1 MKGRIIEEKI
11 FTLLM
16 AFSSLAIFASLILL
30 IGSVIFK
37 GAPALDLA
45 MVTEAPSGGF
55 YLGKKG
61 GVLNAILGSF
71 FLAGGAVF
79 ISLVLSIPIVMYIN
93 HYSSK
98 GSLLNTAT
106 RFSIDVLSG
115 VPSIIFGVFG
125 FSIMIILGIKASL
138 LGGMITVAMLVLP
151 VMCRAVDEVARL
163 VPEELP
169 ESVHAL
175 GATRYDVIKVSL
187 RQILPGILTAIMI
200 SFGRAIGDA
209 ASVLFTAGFTDE
221 MPLSLLQP
229 AATLPL
235 SIFFQINSP
244 VAEVQNRAYASALI
258 LTAVI
263 LSISLSVRIIASKM
277 KKKVVK

>member
-1 MKGRIIEEKI
+1 MKGRMIEEKI

-16 AFSSLAIFASLILL
+16 AVSSLAIFATLILL

-37 GAPALDLA
+37 GAPAMNLA
-45 MVTEAPSGGF
+45 MITEAPSGGF
-55 YLGKKG
+55 YLGKTG

-71 FLAGGAVF
+71 LLAGGAVL
-79 ISLVLSIPIVMYIN
+79 ISLALCIPIVMYIN

-98 GSLLNTAT
+98 GSPLNTVT

-138 LGGMITVAMLVLP
+138 LGGMITAALLVLP

-163 VPEELP
+163 IPAELP

-175 GATRYDVIKVSL
+175 GATKYDVIKVSAK
-187 RQILPGILTAIMI
+187 QILPGIMTAIMI

-221 MPLSLLQP
+221 MPLSLFQP

-277 KKKVVK
+277 KLKVGK